1 MSLLQDHWNPERREG
16 LALAWYTFL
25 TSFSLAS
32 DSIRAHKLR
41 SFLTLLG
48 VIIGVGS
55 VILVG
60 AAIDGINVY
69 AEESTS
75 KAFGSES
82 FFVSQVVS
90 ASSRQEYFAKLKR
103 NQRIDW
109 SHFSHLQEALGD
121 QIIFS
126 PYMGFGED
134 IKRGSQTVQE
144 CQVIGSF
151 AALPDIREI
160 NVADGRF
167 FTDQEDIARQQ
178 VVVIGNE
185 VQERL
190 FPGSSPLGRSVTI
203 KGREFIVVGVQEK
216 LGSAFG
222 RSQDS
227 SAYIPYRTMTRIW
240 GPNRNMTVLGRARPE
255 SGLTL
260 QEALDSTRVALRVRY
275 KQKPGEEDKFDTL
288 TPDAIRGFIESI
300 TSLISAVVV
309 PVTAISLLVGGIVI
323 MNIMLVSVT
332 ERTKEIGVRKSL
344 GARQSDIRL
353 QFLFESALLAAFGGL
368 LGILFGAGLTVII
381 GSAFELTMS
390 ISSFYIILSL
400 LVSSTVGIVSGIY
413 PAFRAARLDPVE
425 ALRAD

>member
-1 MSLLQDHWNPERREG
+1 MSLLDQHWNPARREG
-16 LALAWYTFL
+16 ASLFWYTVITAFG
-25 TSFSLAS
+25 LAT

-60 AAIDGINVY
+60 AAINGINVY

-82 FFVSQVVS
+82 FFMSRVVN
-90 ASSRQEYFAKLKR
+90 ATSRKEFFEKLKR
-103 NQRIDW
+103 NQRINWAD
-109 SHFSHLQEALGD
+109 FTFLQEALGD
-121 QIIFS
+121 QIIYS
-126 PYMGFGED
+126 PYMGLPED
-134 IKRGSQTVQE
+134 IKRGSETVEQ
-144 CQVIGSF
+144 CQITGSF

-160 NVADGRF
+160 NVELGRF
-167 FTDQEDIARQQ
+167 FTEQEDLARQQ
-178 VVVIGNE
+178 VVVIGSE
-185 VQERL
+185 IQERL
-190 FPGSSPLGRSVTI
+190 FPGSNPIGRTVTI
-203 KGREFIVVGVQEK
+203 KGREFMVVGVQEK

-222 RSQDS
+222 RSQDN

-240 GPNRNMTVLGRARPE
+240 GPNRNMTVLGKARPE
-255 SGLTL
+255 TGMSLE
-260 QEALDSTRVALRVRY
+260 EALDATRVAMRVRF
-275 KQKPGEEDKFDTL
+275 KQKPNEADKFDTL
-288 TPDAIRGFIESI
+288 TPDAIRGFIENI

-309 PVTAISLLVGGIVI
+309 PVTLISLLVGGIVI

-353 QFLFESALLAAFGGL
+353 QFLLESALLAAFGGA
-368 LGILFGAGLTVII
+368 LGIAFGALLSFVI
-381 GSAFELTMS
+381 GKAFELTMS
-390 ISSFYIILSL
+390 ISLFYILLSL
-400 LVSSTVGIVSGIY
+400 TVSGTVGIVSGIY
-413 PAFRAARLDPVE
+413 PAFRAAKLDPVE